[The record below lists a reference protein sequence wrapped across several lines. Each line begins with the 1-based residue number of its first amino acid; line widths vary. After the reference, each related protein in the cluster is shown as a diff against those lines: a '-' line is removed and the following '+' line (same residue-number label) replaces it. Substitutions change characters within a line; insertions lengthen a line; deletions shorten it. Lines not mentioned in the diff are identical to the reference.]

1 MSKKIYSEADLQDLI
16 SKVEVEFNQHLAKAQ
31 EEAQTLA
38 KSEEIEKCGEMTK
51 ADEDAKPVEAQPEE
65 SQSQESHDYSDEDKE
80 ELKKLYADMSDAER
94 SLHKAALEA
103 CESKDGE
110 LHKSEETVVQETK
123 TEESETAKNE
133 ELELAKSEIEKLKKS
148 NEETKAQ
155 FESLVKS
162 LSDKL
167 VSRPVPKRQAVTE
180 LGSAGV
186 LKKSEETK
194 PLPNR
199 EEAKKILARKVR
211 EESLTKHER
220 EAINAFTIGATG
232 IETISHLLK

>member
-110 LHKSEETVVQETK
+110 LHKSEETVVKETK
-123 TEESETAKNE
+123 EVTETAKNE
-133 ELELAKSEIEKLKKS
+133 ELELAKSEIEQLKKS

-186 LKKSEETK
+186 LKKSEEEK

-199 EEAKKILARKVR
+199 DEAKKILARKVR

-220 EAINAFTIGATG
+220 EAINAFTIGTTG

>member
-38 KSEEIEKCGEMTK
+38 KSEEMEKCGEMTK
-51 ADEDAKPVEAQPEE
+51 ADEDDKPVEAQPEE
-65 SQSQESHDYSDEDKE
+65 SQKQEDHDYSDEDKE

-110 LHKSEETVVQETK
+110 LHKSEETVVK
-123 TEESETAKNE
+123 EEKAEKNE
-133 ELELAKSEIEKLKKS
+133 ELELAKNEIEQLKKS
-148 NEETKAQ
+148 NEEMKSQ

-211 EESLTKHER
+211 EESLTKHDR
-220 EAINAFTIGATG
+220 EAVNAFTIGAAG